1 MRAHLG
7 FLLIFLACLLAACST
22 DTPAQTARSYF
33 EAIVNDD
40 QETLANLVCAAQENE
55 ARASAASLRGTGA
68 SLENLSCE
76 SAGTDGDYQ
85 IVQCQGK
92 IIVPYQ
98 GEQRE
103 FALGRYRIIHE
114 NNGWRWCGEAD

>member
-1 MRAHLG
+1 MRVHLW
-7 FLLIFLACLLAACST
+7 FLLIFLPCLVAACSP

-40 QETLANLVCAAQENE
+40 QEKLGDLVCAAQESE
-55 ARASAASLRGTGA
+55 ARASAASFRGTGA

-76 SAGTDGDYQ
+76 SAGPDGDYL

-92 IIVPYQ
+92 IVVTYQ

-103 FALGRYRIIHE
+103 FALGRYRIIQE